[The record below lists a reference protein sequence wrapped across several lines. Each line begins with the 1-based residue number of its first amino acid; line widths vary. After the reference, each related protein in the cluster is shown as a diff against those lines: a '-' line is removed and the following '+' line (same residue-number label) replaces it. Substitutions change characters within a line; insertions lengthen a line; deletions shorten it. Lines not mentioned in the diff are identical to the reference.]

1 MTSPASSSP
10 KLPSDSII
18 SVSDLHVGYGD
29 RTVLKGL
36 NVEIPRRQITT
47 LIGSNGCG
55 KSTFLTTLARVR
67 EPHKGD
73 IALAGTNISELSRR
87 DYAARVGLLPQTP
100 SAPGTLKVSELVL
113 RGRYPHQSWYGRFT
127 EEDEHAVSEA
137 LRRTALLDLADR
149 PLNALSGGQRQ
160 RAWLAMVLAQDTEVM
175 LLDEPTTYLDLA
187 HAIDMLRLVKS
198 LSTLDGRTIVMVLH
212 DLNLAARYSDHL
224 IAMGPGGQIL
234 KTGSSREV
242 LTAELLAEGFGLDA
256 IIGRDPATGGPMVVP
271 AADPI

>member
-234 KTGSSREV
+234 KTGSAREV

>member
-36 NVEIPRRQITT
+36 NVDIPRRQITT

-234 KTGSSREV
+234 KTGSAREV

>member
-234 KTGSSREV
+234 KTGSAREV
-242 LTAELLAEGFGLDA
+242 LTTELLAEGFGLDA

>member
-67 EPHKGD
+67 EPYKGD

-113 RGRYPHQSWYGRFT
+113 RGRYPHQSWYGRFA

-198 LSTLDGRTIVMVLH
+198 LSTVDGRTIVMVLH

-234 KTGSSREV
+234 KTGTAREV

>member
-10 KLPSDSII
+10 KLPSGSLI

-29 RTVLKGL
+29 RTILKGL

-67 EPHKGD
+67 EPYKGD

-100 SAPGTLKVSELVL
+100 SAPGTLKVSDLVL

-137 LRRTALLDLADR
+137 LRRTTLLELADR

-187 HAIDMLRLVKS
+187 HAVNMLRLVKS
-198 LSTLDGRTIVMVLH
+198 LSTVDGRTIIMVLH

-234 KTGSSREV
+234 KTGSAREV
-242 LTAELLAEGFGLDA
+242 LTTELLAEGFGLDA

>member
-36 NVEIPRRQITT
+36 NVEIPRRHITT

-198 LSTLDGRTIVMVLH
+198 LSTVDGRTIVMVLH

-234 KTGSSREV
+234 KTGSAREV

>member
-10 KLPSDSII
+10 KLPSGSLI

-29 RTVLKGL
+29 RTILKGL

-137 LRRTALLDLADR
+137 LRRTTLLELADR

-187 HAIDMLRLVKS
+187 HAVNMLRLVKS
-198 LSTLDGRTIVMVLH
+198 LSTVDGRTIIMVLH

-234 KTGSSREV
+234 KTGSAREV
-242 LTAELLAEGFGLDA
+242 LTTELLAEGFGLDA

>member
-198 LSTLDGRTIVMVLH
+198 LSTVDGRTIVMVLH

-234 KTGSSREV
+234 KTGSAREV

>member
-10 KLPSDSII
+10 KLASDSII

-67 EPHKGD
+67 EPHKGR
-73 IALAGTNISELSRR
+73 ISFAGTNISELSRR

-137 LRRTALLDLADR
+137 LRRTALLDLAER

-187 HAIDMLRLVKS
+187 HAVDMLRLVKS
-198 LSTLDGRTIVMVLH
+198 LSTVDGRTIVMVLH

-224 IAMGPGGQIL
+224 IAMGSGGQIL
-234 KTGSSREV
+234 KTGSARKV
-242 LTAELLAEGFGLDA
+242 LTTELLAEGFGLDA

>member
-1 MTSPASSSP
+1 M
-10 KLPSDSII
+10 
-18 SVSDLHVGYGD
+18 SDLHVGYGD

-67 EPHKGD
+67 EPHKGR
-73 IALAGTNISELSRR
+73 ISFAGTNISELSRR

-137 LRRTALLDLADR
+137 LRRTALLDLAER

-187 HAIDMLRLVKS
+187 HAVDMLRLVKS
-198 LSTLDGRTIVMVLH
+198 LSTVDGRTIVMVLH

-224 IAMGPGGQIL
+224 IAMGSGGQIL
-234 KTGSSREV
+234 KTGSARKV
-242 LTAELLAEGFGLDA
+242 LTTELLAEGFGLDA

>member
-1 MTSPASSSP
+1 MTSPVSSSP

-234 KTGSSREV
+234 KTGSAREV